1 MKRDT
6 IIQLG
11 AVALVAASLV
21 VSGGFASAI
30 ANSAGRNQ
38 LTYADTAEEGDP
50 PEVAL
55 GIAMGAFRGVFV
67 NFLWYRANDLKEK
80 GQYYEAMELARAI
93 TKLQP
98 RFPQVWVFHAWNMAY
113 NISVSTQTP
122 SERWQW
128 VQAGI
133 RLLRNEGIK
142 ANPNDLLIH
151 KELAWIFLHK
161 VAGITD
167 DANQFYKRKLAEE
180 WTIVL
185 GDPPARSPADRDR
198 QGAIDQYV
206 AWLQPI
212 VDAPETLEG
221 LTGAN
226 PKAAELLQKIREIT
240 GEEPYID
247 TLRRYVSHIAM
258 RKSIYRAQA
267 EKSMGENNKAFAA
280 LIDNPEYAQ
289 TWPALLAH
297 MRKRVLIDDYN
308 MEPARMVRYTKKY
321 GPIDWRHP
329 AAHALYWSARGVEE
343 SLTRWTEANKRD
355 FDFINADRVTIQAL
369 QELYRSGD
377 VYFNFFDSIAGA
389 ERPYQLAPNANFA
402 ESYGNVLKEVTQ
414 RSWADNTQKRAYTI
428 YSAGYENFLK
438 DAVRFFYRRGQM
450 DLADKYY
457 RELGTFPGQNL
468 NNPYQD
474 MVNSVPLD
482 EFVLQEL
489 QDDRIRSSYV
499 LVSEVVGALQGAYI
513 GGLLG
518 GDDELFRKNFEWAGQ
533 AHKYYLETQVRETVA
548 AQGDPRVLVLDRD
561 FRIVAGDMFARTIQL
576 LNIDDAASMFGRAP
590 LDLQQ
595 FAYDF
600 LAAAWKPSIDELAA
614 KGQGKPFGVLFP
626 EPAGMPEHRAW
637 LARVAEE
644 RKAKQIDIEQK

>member
-11 AVALVAASLV
+11 ALAVVGASLV
-21 VSGGFASAI
+21 VSGGLASAI
-30 ANSAGRNQ
+30 ANSAGRHQ

-113 NISVSTQTP
+113 NISVTTQTP
-122 SERWQW
+122 AERWQW

-142 ANPNDLLIH
+142 ANPNDLLLH

-167 DANQFYKRKLAEE
+167 ESNQLYKRWLAEE
-180 WTIVL
+180 WTVVL
-185 GDPPARSPADRDR
+185 GDPPARSPVDRDR
-198 QGAIDQYV
+198 QGAIDQY
-206 AWLQPI
+206 ANWLQPI
-212 VDAPETLEG
+212 VDAPDTIEALS
-221 LTGAN
+221 
-226 PKAAELLQKIREIT
+226 AADPVAGELLGRIKTIT
-240 GEEPYID
+240 GDERYLD
-247 TLRRYVSHIAM
+247 TLRRYVSHVAM
-258 RKSIYRAQA
+258 RRSIYRVQA
-267 EKSMGENNKAFAA
+267 ERSMGENNKAFAA
-280 LIDNPEYAQ
+280 LIDDPKYAKAWPE
-289 TWPALLAH
+289 LLAH

-308 MEPARMVRYTKKY
+308 MEPPRMLRYTRKY

-343 SLTRWTEANKRD
+343 SLTRWTEENKRD

-377 VYFNFFDSIAGA
+377 VYFNYFDSIAGA

-402 ESYGNVLKEVTQ
+402 ESYGNVLAEVMN
-414 RSWADNTQKRAYTI
+414 RSWADADKRPYRI
-428 YSAGYENFLK
+428 YAAGYENFLK

-457 RELGTFPGQNL
+457 KELGTFPGQNL
-468 NNPYQD
+468 NNPYRDIVLSQ
-474 MVNSVPLD
+474 PID
-482 EFVLQEL
+482 EFVLTEL
-489 QDDRIRSSYV
+489 QEDRIRSSYV

-533 AHKYYLETQVRETVA
+533 AHKYYLETQVRDTVA
-548 AQGDPRVLVLDRD
+548 AQGEARVLVLDKD
-561 FRIVAGDMFARTIQL
+561 FRIVAGDMFARTVQL
-576 LNIDDAASMFGRAP
+576 LKVDHAAAMFGRAP
-590 LDLQQ
+590 TDLQQ

-600 LAAAWKPSIDELAA
+600 LAAAWKPAIDELAT
-614 KGQGKPFGVLFP
+614 KGDSKPFDELFP
-626 EPAGMPEHRAW
+626 EPPGMAEHRAW
-637 LARVAEE
+637 LARVAAE
-644 RKAKQIDIEQK
+644 RQKQQINIEQK